1 MKQVARRKELE
12 LQRLA
17 ALKAEALTQKEAL
30 EKIGTLSI
38 VKPVGENEAIFGTV
52 TTQDIVDA
60 IKASA
65 SVDVDR
71 RDIEVPEVKSIGEY
85 TATLKLHPEVSVSLT
100 FAVSGS

>member
-1 MKQVARRKELE
+1 
-12 LQRLA
+12 
-17 ALKAEALTQKEAL
+17 LKAAALTQKEAL

-71 RDIEVPEVKSIGEY
+71 REIEVPEVKSIGEY